1 MSSLEIRSVGDG
13 PKRSSMWL
21 DGVPCIVEGFH
32 KWPKV
37 GDTAVID
44 GVLYRLVEISDRW
57 VWERE
62 SSKLL
67 PGTAAARATRSA

>member
-1 MSSLEIRSVGDG
+1 MSASSSLVGGCGVHPAGDRCQGAKPSYHGPMPDLDTRKVGDG

-21 DGVPCIVEGFH
+21 
-32 KWPKV
+32 
-37 GDTAVID
+37 D

-62 SSKLL
+62 AS
-67 PGTAAARATRSA
+67 